1 MAHPYRNWI
10 RNALLLLAVG
20 GVVYVLLEDRLNRA
34 AATPAAA
41 VYSQAPHLAVY
52 YFDQGKDCE
61 TCVQIPAYTQAVLQR
76 RFERELATGRISWHA
91 IDTDDPAK
99 EHYLNDYQLYAK
111 SIVLSLQKDGAQLK
125 WKNLDRVWEL
135 VYDRVAFERYVE
147 EEMAAALE
155 ALGP

>member
-1 MAHPYRNWI
+1 MDTYRTWI

-20 GVVYVLLEDRLNRA
+20 GLAYVLLEDRLRPGGA
-34 AATPAAA
+34 DAQQA

-61 TCVQIPAYTQAVLQR
+61 TCVQIPAYAQAVLKR
-76 RFERELATGRISWHA
+76 RFEQEMATGRISWHA
-91 IDTDDPAK
+91 VDTDDPAN

-111 SIVLSLQKDGAQLK
+111 SIVLSLQRDGAQVK

-147 EEMAAALE
+147 EEIASALE
-155 ALGP
+155 GLKQ

>member
-1 MAHPYRNWI
+1 MNAYRIWI

-20 GVVYVLLEDRLNRA
+20 GVAYVLVEDRLRA
-34 AATPAAA
+34 GGDSATP
-41 VYSQAPHLAVY
+41 VTYSTTPHLAVY

-76 RFERELATGRISWHA
+76 RFGQEMATGRISWHA
-91 IDTDDPAK
+91 VDTDDPAN

-111 SIVLSLQKDGAQLK
+111 SIVLSLERDGAQVK

-135 VYDRVAFERYVE
+135 VYDRAGFERYME
-147 EEMAAALE
+147 DEIAAALE
-155 ALGP
+155 TLKP